1 MSLEL
6 RSLIAT
12 LHRLVK
18 SVIDHLSYKRL
29 ASSSPLVPVRPH
41 SLRSYHRI
49 HWDLQSHWRQY
60 TWARRFKRLS
70 LLVIITKTSPYN
82 TIECSNTC
90 QPSSKPNTRSQ
101 TPLSMQQSSSPQAPS
116 NGSSH
121 ARDHPCPGVRVLKES
136 VSCLIR
142 TSAFRTKAV

>member
-29 ASSSPLVPVRPH
+29 ASSSPLVLVRPR

-49 HWDLQSHWRQY
+49 RWDQQSHWRQY

-70 LLVIITKTSPYN
+70 RPAIITKTSPYN
-82 TIECSNTC
+82 TRECCNTC
-90 QPSSKPNTRSQ
+90 QPSSKPKTRSQ
-101 TPLSMQQSSSPQAPS
+101 TPLSMQQSSPQALS
-116 NGSSH
+116 NGSSL
-121 ARDHPCPGVRVLKES
+121 ARDHQCPGVRGWKVS